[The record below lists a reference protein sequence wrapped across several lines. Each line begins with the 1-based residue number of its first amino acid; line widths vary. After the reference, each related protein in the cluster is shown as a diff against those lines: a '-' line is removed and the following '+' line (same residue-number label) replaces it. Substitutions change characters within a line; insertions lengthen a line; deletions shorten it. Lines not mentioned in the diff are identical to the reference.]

1 MDGSDASQEVEEGRG
16 MPGHAKVRPRDEVV
30 LAHVPRL
37 FRVHLT
43 QTQHNYNYNI
53 FTVKII
59 IATTSYSNNGS
70 YSTRTQ
76 LTSLIWKVRTTKSA

>member
-1 MDGSDASQEVEEGRG
+1 MDDHGALCGEVVDGSDASQEVEEGRG
-16 MPGHAKVRPRDEVV
+16 MPGHAKVRPGDEVV

-53 FTVKII
+53 IFTVKMKS
-59 IATTSYSNNGS
+59 TKVQTSP
-70 YSTRTQ
+70 
-76 LTSLIWKVRTTKSA
+76 I